1 MKWYKEQTFKQSLIG
16 WSLIAVFFN
25 IGVWIVDGVP
35 DLSVALFFL
44 GGYALLISTTYIFRN
59 VK

>member
-1 MKWYKEQTFKQSLIG
+1 MKWYKEQTFKMA
-16 WSLIAVFFN
+16 LIAWTTMATFFN
-25 IGVWIVDGVP
+25 IVVWIIDGTP
-35 DLSVALFFL
+35 DLSVLLFFL